1 MPCRVDLHSPLW
13 KSTLVSSFVIVTTPR
28 RVEAGVDGDLDVVVV
43 ATARE
48 AALPLRTA
56 VRTRCQDSTA

>member
-1 MPCRVDLHSPLW
+1 MPHPVDLHSAVW
-13 KSTLVSSFVIVTTPR
+13 KSTLLSSFVIVTTLR

-48 AALPLRTA
+48 VALPLRF
-56 VRTRCQDSTA
+56 SP